1 MRSSVHATCYVEGS
15 AQGEATRRKEETH
28 VGFQGF
34 RDCAPGLSEIF
45 FAVLG
50 EKSCKG
56 RLLDKNAAL
65 VVRLGELVNFP
76 LRKRVK
82 QQERYDLFFSFCHLR
97 CNMTCMS
104 EQKQHKDEGSLI
116 NIVRVPCCQ

>member
-15 AQGEATRRKEETH
+15 GSAKGEATRRKEETH
-28 VGFQGF
+28 VGIQSF

-56 RLLDKNAAL
+56 RFLEKNAAL

-76 LRKRVK
+76 LRKRVN
-82 QQERYDLFFSFCHLR
+82 QQERYDQDFFFLLSPTLR
-97 CNMTCMS
+97 
-104 EQKQHKDEGSLI
+104 
-116 NIVRVPCCQ
+116 V